1 MREHPAFEE
10 LSELSDHRL
19 GEVERLRLEEHLAE
33 CDACRG
39 QWDRLISTRDALRRT
54 SEPSVE
60 VPESLRAAVA
70 ASLDREQ
77 RRPRFQAVIRL
88 AAALAAAA
96 VIVFGILLWQRGK
109 TDFPE
114 AAMQHHA
121 AIASGE
127 RVLEMRTA
135 DAAALERWFNQQLD
149 FSTRVF
155 DLKMMR
161 YDLVG
166 GRIDSLKGRR
176 SALFVYRHESG
187 ELVVCEM
194 FEGRTGLL
202 PDGATRRL
210 HNDIEFFIY
219 ERDGATTVFWQEGAV
234 ICVLAGRGSRD
245 EILSLAF
252 AKAMKASVS

>member
-10 LSELSDHRL
+10 LSALADHRL
-19 GEVERLRLEEHLAE
+19 GEVERRRLEEHLAG

-39 QWDRLISTRDALRRT
+39 AWDRLISTRQALRRSADPT
-54 SEPSVE
+54 EE
-60 VPESLRAAVA
+60 VPESLRAAVG

-77 RRPRFQAVIRL
+77 RRPRFEAVTRL
-88 AAALAAAA
+88 AVALAAAA
-96 VIVFGILLWQRGK
+96 VIVFGILVWQRGK
-109 TDFPE
+109 PDLPE
-114 AAMQHHA
+114 AAMQHQA
-121 AIASGE
+121 AIASGQ
-127 RVLEMRTA
+127 RALEMRTT

-187 ELVVCEM
+187 EVVVCEM
-194 FEGRTGLL
+194 YEGRTDLL
-202 PDGATRRL
+202 PGGATRRL
-210 HNDIEFFIY
+210 HKDIEFFIY
-219 ERDGATTVFWQEGAV
+219 ERDGATTVFWQEGALS
-234 ICVLAGRGSRD
+234 CVLAGRGSRD

-252 AKAMKASVS
+252 AKAMKAAA